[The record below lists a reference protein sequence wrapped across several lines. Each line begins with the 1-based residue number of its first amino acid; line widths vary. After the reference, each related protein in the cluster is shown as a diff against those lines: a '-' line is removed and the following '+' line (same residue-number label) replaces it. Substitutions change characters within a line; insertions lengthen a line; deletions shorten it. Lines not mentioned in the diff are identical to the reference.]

1 MPYPIAMEMALG
13 YRFSAQRFYELGF
26 INRLVDP
33 DELMPTAM
41 EMAEHLLTLPPA
53 ARVNTVHMMRQIR
66 PKMTNQQDAL
76 ADALHE
82 HGDLNDRMES
92 RAAFSEK
99 RKPNFNGWLNPEDR
113 YNMPNLTDFPE

>member
-33 DELMPTAM
+33 DELMPTAI

>member
-1 MPYPIAMEMALG
+1 MEMALG

-33 DELMPTAM
+33 DKLMPTAI

-66 PKMTNQQDAL
+66 PKMTKQQDDL
-76 ADALHE
+76 ADALHQ

-99 RKPNFNGWLNPEDR
+99 RKPHFKGWEKPEDQ
-113 YNMPNLTDFPE
+113 YNMPNLSDFPE